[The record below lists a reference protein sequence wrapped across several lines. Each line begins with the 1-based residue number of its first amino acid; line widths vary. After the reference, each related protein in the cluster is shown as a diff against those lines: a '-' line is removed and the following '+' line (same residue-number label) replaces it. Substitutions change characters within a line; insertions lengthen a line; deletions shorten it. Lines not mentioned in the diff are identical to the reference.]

1 MKKPTKIVSICG
13 LVCSECGAFIATRT
27 NDDKKRKEV
36 AELWAKSYHVDLKPE
51 DINCEGCTSTTGV
64 VFSYPRVCEIRAC
77 GLKKALKNCASCPEY
92 ACEKLVKFFEMAP
105 MAKTTLEEIR
115 KAF

>member
-1 MKKPTKIVSICG
+1 MKKPIKMISICG

-36 AELWAKSYHVDLKPE
+36 AELWAKSYKVDLKPE
-51 DINCEGCTSTTGV
+51 DINCEGCTSTTKV
-64 VFSYPRVCEIRAC
+64 VFSYTRVCEIRAC
-77 GLKKALKNCASCPEY
+77 GLKKQVKNCAHCPEY

-105 MAKTTLEEIR
+105 MAKATLEEIR
-115 KAF
+115 KSL